1 MAEVKKSVKISFV
14 ILLIMMILALV
25 YAFITLFMPQ
35 VIVARSFQGFTGQ
48 SFAEYAASS
57 PTVAGYILVLERM
70 AGGVGLALV
79 LGGLIVLMTAFK
91 KAEKWAWFFVLVT
104 ALIGWVNNL
113 IANIAFKN
121 SMTITIIVV
130 GLILLAIGLLIP
142 VKDFFGKK

>member
-48 SFAEYAASS
+48 SFAEYAASN
-57 PTVAGYILVLERM
+57 PTIAGYILVLERM

>member
-14 ILLIMMILALV
+14 IILIMMILALV
-25 YAFITLFMPQ
+25 YAFMATFMPQ
-35 VIVARSFQGFTGQ
+35 VIVMRSFQGYTGQ
-48 SFAEYAASS
+48 SFAEYAATN

-104 ALIGWVNNL
+104 AFIGWVNNL

-121 SMTITIIVV
+121 SMTTTIIVV
-130 GLILLAIGLLIP
+130 GLILLAIGLIIP
-142 VKDFFGKK
+142 AKDFFCKK